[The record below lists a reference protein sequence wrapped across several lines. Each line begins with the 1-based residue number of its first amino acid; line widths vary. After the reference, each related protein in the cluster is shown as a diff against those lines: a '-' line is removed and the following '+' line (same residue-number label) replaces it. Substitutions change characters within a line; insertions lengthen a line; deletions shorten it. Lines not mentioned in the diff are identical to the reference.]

1 MIKGIVGLMAELNS
15 EQGIDWKKVVENLQ
29 RIDATHLEDVKLLLS
44 YWQEFYQKSYARI
57 QSDNQNNGVESLDR
71 ARQKVTDLL
80 DNLDLTVEEL

>member
-1 MIKGIVGLMAELNS
+1 MK
-15 EQGIDWKKVVENLQ
+15 Q
-29 RIDATHLEDVKLLLS
+29 RE
-44 YWQEFYQKSYARI
+44 EFYQKSYARI